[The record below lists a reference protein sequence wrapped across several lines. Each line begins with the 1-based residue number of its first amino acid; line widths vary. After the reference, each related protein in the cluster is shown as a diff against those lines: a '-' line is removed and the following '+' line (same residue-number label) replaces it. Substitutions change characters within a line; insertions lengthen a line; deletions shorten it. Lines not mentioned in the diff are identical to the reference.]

1 MSSSTPDSEKTFRL
15 VPTEQETLHRVNKT
29 LSAIEKAV
37 SVWDASAEKSPALRP
52 RVEHLR
58 KFHTVLTAWEKKML
72 ISISR
77 SESRKKRVA
86 LLREFTEI
94 CSMYA

>member
-1 MSSSTPDSEKTFRL
+1 MRNSPVHEGTFDLVSTEK
-15 VPTEQETLHRVNKT
+15 ETLHRVNKT
-29 LSAIEKAV
+29 LSAIEKAI
-37 SVWDASAEKSPALRP
+37 SAWDSAKEKSIALEP
-52 RVEHLR
+52 RVKNLR
-58 KFHTVLTAWEKKML
+58 RFHKELTDWERQML

-77 SESRKKRVA
+77 SESRRKRTA